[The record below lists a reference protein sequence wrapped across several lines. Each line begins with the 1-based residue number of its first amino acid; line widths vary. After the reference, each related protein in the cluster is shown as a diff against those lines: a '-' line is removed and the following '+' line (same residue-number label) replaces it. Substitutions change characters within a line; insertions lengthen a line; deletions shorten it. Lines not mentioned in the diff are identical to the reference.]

1 MMSLRFQEMVSIW
14 INVAALSKSF
24 VMMLKEQ
31 LVCEGSRDRWWA
43 PFPNQNPANFG
54 RDKC

>member
-1 MMSLRFQEMVSIW
+1 MSLRFQEMVSIW

-31 LVCEGSRDRWWA
+31 IVCEGSRDRWWA

-54 RDKC
+54 RDKF